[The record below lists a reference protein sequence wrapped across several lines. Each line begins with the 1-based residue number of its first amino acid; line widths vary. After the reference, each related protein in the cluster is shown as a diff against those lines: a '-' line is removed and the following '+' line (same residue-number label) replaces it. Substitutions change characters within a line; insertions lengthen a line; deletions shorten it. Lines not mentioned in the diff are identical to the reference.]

1 MNLKD
6 IIREEYDDDATKYYD
21 ELSMRACDM
30 LRNLHSSVDY
40 RDVCFIRNKYEEFID
55 YLMDYYDTVSEG
67 DDIISDLIRE
77 LTNKLVCREHELEQ
91 VKHERNV
98 LMDELTRRQSTYQF
112 NKTAHEETTRDRTTT
127 YDKTTHD
134 TTDTRGF

>member
-30 LRNLHSSVDY
+30 LRNLHSSADY

-55 YLMDYYDTVSEG
+55 YLTDYYDNVTEAG
-67 DDIISDLIRE
+67 DNMSDLFRE
-77 LTNKLVCREHELEQ
+77 LTNELVSRELELEL
-91 VKHERNV
+91 VKHEKYV
-98 LMDELTRRQSTYQF
+98 LMDELNRRQF
-112 NKTAHEETTRDRTTT
+112 NKTTHD
-127 YDKTTHD
+127 DTTH
-134 TTDTRGF
+134 

>member
-1 MNLKD
+1 MILND

-21 ELSMRACDM
+21 ELSMRARDM

-55 YLMDYYDTVSEG
+55 YLMDYYDDVTTANDKIYTHIKE
-67 DDIISDLIRE
+67 LTTTLECRERE
-77 LTNKLVCREHELEQ
+77 LKQ

-98 LMDELTRRQSTYQF
+98 LMFELTRRQF
-112 NKTAHEETTRDRTTT
+112 N
-127 YDKTTHD
+127 KTTHD
-134 TTDTRGF
+134 DTTH

>member
-21 ELSMRACDM
+21 ELSMRACNM
-30 LRNLHSSVDY
+30 LRNLHSSADY

-55 YLMDYYDTVSEG
+55 YLMDYYDNVSEG
-67 DDIISDLIRE
+67 DDIIADLFRE
-77 LTNKLVCREHELEQ
+77 LTNDLICRERELEL

-98 LMDELTRRQSTYQF
+98 LMDKLTRRQGTYQF
-112 NKTAHEETTRDRTTT
+112 NNTTRTETTNEVTT
-127 YDKTTHD
+127 Y
-134 TTDTRGF
+134 

>member
-30 LRNLHSSVDY
+30 LRNLHSSADY

-55 YLMDYYDTVSEG
+55 YLMDYYDNVTEAG
-67 DDIISDLIRE
+67 DNMSDL
-77 LTNKLVCREHELEQ
+77 LGN
-91 VKHERNV
+91 
-98 LMDELTRRQSTYQF
+98 
-112 NKTAHEETTRDRTTT
+112 
-127 YDKTTHD
+127 
-134 TTDTRGF
+134 

>member
-1 MNLKD
+1 MNLND
-6 IIREEYDDDATKYYD
+6 IIREEYDDDASKYYD
-21 ELSMRACDM
+21 ELSMKACDM

-55 YLMDYYDTVSEG
+55 YLMDYYDTAAKSDG
-67 DDIISDLIRE
+67 IISELIRE

-98 LMDELTRRQSTYQF
+98 LMDELTHKQGTYQF
-112 NKTAHEETTRDRTTT
+112 NNTTHDETA
-127 YDKTTHD
+127 YDKTT
-134 TTDTRGF
+134 RGF

>member
-30 LRNLHSSVDY
+30 LRNLHSSADY

-55 YLMDYYDTVSEG
+55 YLMDYYDNATQA
-67 DDIISDLIRE
+67 DDITADIFRE
-77 LTNKLVCREHELEQ
+77 LTNRLVCRERELEL

-98 LMDELTRRQSTYQF
+98 LMDELTRKQGYISV
-112 NKTAHEETTRDRTTT
+112 
-127 YDKTTHD
+127 
-134 TTDTRGF
+134 